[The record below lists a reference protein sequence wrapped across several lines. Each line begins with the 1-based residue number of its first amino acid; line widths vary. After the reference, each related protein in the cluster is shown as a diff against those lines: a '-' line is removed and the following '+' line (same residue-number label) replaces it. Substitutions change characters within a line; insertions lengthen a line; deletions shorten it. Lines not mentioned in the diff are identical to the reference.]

1 MIAVNSFAISK
12 PSELVPPI
20 FYHVQ
25 RLAALALWQPNG
37 LGGYAAGGDCRQPI
51 STAVAHKLKLVFA
64 GPGSIS
70 RLLGSVAV
78 GHVVASLESTAAVVA
93 AEGVHE
99 GVDRKSGPGGVAL
112 KQEMR
117 AW

>member
-1 MIAVNSFAISK
+1 MLPAVIADSRFPRPLPTNLNLSV
-12 PSELVPPI
+12 
-20 FYHVQ
+20 
-25 RLAALALWQPNG
+25 
-37 LGGYAAGGDCRQPI
+37 
-51 STAVAHKLKLVFA
+51 A